1 MKHALLRTLPGRAIV
16 IGSAV
21 KLFVFVLGLVGQPP
35 AFVRL
40 LDTVASVALVGGGA
54 YFLARGLALA
64 QRRLLWRVRR
74 KLIISYIFIGFI
86 PAILIVAFFL
96 LGGLLL
102 FSNFSSYLLQTRLQ
116 SLSAQAQAIA
126 STTAVEIQRAGGR
139 GVSAIAVRRQSAVAK
154 EFPGASIVVLPME
167 RPCENSDAAA
177 VDSAAAT
184 ETRAPV
190 MAGPWSHV
198 EP

>member
-16 IGSAV
+16 IGAAV
-21 KLFVFVLGLVGQPP
+21 KLIVFVLALVGQPP

-40 LDTVASVALVGGGA
+40 LDTVASVALVAGGA

-74 KLIISYIFIGFI
+74 KLIISYVFIGFI
-86 PAILIVAFFL
+86 PAILIIAFFL

-102 FSNFSSYLLQTRLQ
+102 FSNFSSYLLQTRQQ
-116 SLSAQAQAIA
+116 SLTQQAQAIA

-139 GVSAIAVRRQSAVAK
+139 GVSSIAARRQSAVAK

-177 VDSAAAT
+177 ADSAAPA
-184 ETRAPV
+184 ET
-190 MAGPWSHV
+190 
-198 EP
+198 